1 MQATPDKDFDKLF
14 QQRFE
19 TFEVDPSS
27 AVWRGITSEL
37 DKEKGK
43 KKTFS
48 FYQIIG
54 IAATVLVVLSVGL
67 WLFSPEKKI
76 RLHGK
81 EDVVLQDE
89 TADTS
94 FSQPVAKQIVKE
106 KTHRSIAVTTAQQVL
121 TVSTKPIQEEK
132 APIQEAPRT
141 VIAEPAAKE
150 AEPVKQNKVA
160 PKEEKVYT
168 STEHPVMAFVGDQ
181 NPVSET
187 KRDAEQQHRVKTVGD
202 LVNFVIGKVDP
213 RADKI
218 IQFKNDDEG
227 GSEVT
232 GINLGL
238 VKFKNRNR

>member
-1 MQATPDKDFDKLF
+1 MQATQDKDYEKMF
-14 QQRFE
+14 QQKFE
-19 TFEVDPSS
+19 TFEVEPSS

-43 KKTFS
+43 KPFS
-48 FYQIIG
+48 VFQMIG
-54 IAATVLVVLSVGL
+54 IAASVLVVLSAGL
-67 WLFSPEKKI
+67 WLFSPQEKI

-81 EDVVLQDE
+81 EDIAIQDE
-89 TADTS
+89 TSDVIAG
-94 FSQPVAKQIVKE
+94 QPLAKEDIKE
-106 KTHRSIAVTTAQQVL
+106 KQNNYAPVTIAEPVIASIA
-121 TVSTKPIQEEK
+121 KPVQEEK
-132 APIQEAPRT
+132 APVQEASREVVT
-141 VIAEPAAKE
+141 VVKE
-150 AEPVKQNKVA
+150 AEPLKQVKAA
-160 PKEEKVYT
+160 PKEEKVNT
-168 STEHPVMAFVGDQ
+168 LQDQPVLAFAGDQ
-181 NPVSET
+181 GTNEET
-187 KRDAEQQHRVKTVGD
+187 KKDVEQSRRVKTVGD